1 MKITALPVVDK
12 PLFRWSWELFLRR
25 LGLLVFVLIVLGPL
39 LALIAQIIPSIS
51 AGNLEWLKLAIPV
64 GRRLVLLI
72 NSLVFAASVAVAGV
86 VLGILGGS
94 LLWRWDAGWRGY
106 LRWLIIVLAPI
117 PPYIHALAWTSTIY
131 AVNSWLQKIGLPP
144 LPVQGWVTAW
154 WIQLMSLTPI
164 AIGLALIG
172 LKSVE
177 PLLIDAGRIMRSDAV
192 NLFRVILPLAAPAL
206 LAGGGVLFLLSLL
219 DYSVPS
225 LVNLNVYSL
234 EIFAEFSASNQPVR
248 ALLLSFPILL
258 IAVVVIF
265 ASLSPLRNAAQSTS
279 WRMPTWKV
287 APAWPK
293 WLVILQWL
301 ALAVLVA
308 QIVVPMVSLS
318 ADVGTW
324 NSMASAIKMASREI
338 NFTFWVSLIV
348 ALICLPIALAV
359 ARELVVSR
367 KWEKLIWLLVITP
380 LAIPPSL
387 IGIGLITIWNRPLV
401 FQVYGTGI
409 MPVLAGLA
417 RFTPIA
423 VIVLAAQLRSLNP
436 LFIDAAR
443 ILQTNRWQTWK
454 QIWLPMLAPG
464 FLASAGIVFALTLGE
479 LGATLLIA
487 PPGQATLTIRIYN
500 FLHYGASSVVA
511 GLCLMMAVV
520 IFIAGTITAIALAGR
535 SYIFSKTITRQ
546 K

>member
-1 MKITALPVVDK
+1 
-12 PLFRWSWELFLRR
+12 
-25 LGLLVFVLIVLGPL
+25 
-39 LALIAQIIPSIS
+39 
-51 AGNLEWLKLAIPV
+51 
-64 GRRLVLLI
+64 
-72 NSLVFAASVAVAGV
+72 
-86 VLGILGGS
+86 
-94 LLWRWDAGWRGY
+94 
-106 LRWLIIVLAPI
+106 
-117 PPYIHALAWTSTIY
+117 
-131 AVNSWLQKIGLPP
+131 
-144 LPVQGWVTAW
+144 
-154 WIQLMSLTPI
+154 
-164 AIGLALIG
+164 
-172 LKSVE
+172 
-177 PLLIDAGRIMRSDAV
+177 
-192 NLFRVILPLAAPAL
+192 
-206 LAGGGVLFLLSLL
+206 
-219 DYSVPS
+219 
-225 LVNLNVYSL
+225 
-234 EIFAEFSASNQPVR
+234 
-248 ALLLSFPILL
+248 
-258 IAVVVIF
+258 
-265 ASLSPLRNAAQSTS
+265 
-279 WRMPTWKV
+279 
-287 APAWPK
+287 
-293 WLVILQWL
+293 
-301 ALAVLVA
+301 
-308 QIVVPMVSLS
+308 
-318 ADVGTW
+318 
-324 NSMASAIKMASREI
+324 MASAIKMASREI